1 MTNECQITDG
11 RLECRL
17 SESHPTDPGFVSM
30 PQRLPVIDALKGI
43 ASQLIV
49 LHHLAFYGPMSDVL
63 SPFLGGVVGW
73 LSANGRIAV
82 QVFLVLG
89 GYMAARAL
97 APQGRANFGSP
108 LSVMFRRYLR
118 LSIPYAVAISMAII
132 AAAIAR
138 HWADFESIPAK
149 PSLYQVFAN
158 LLMLQNIVGQDSLSA
173 GLWYIAIDLQLY
185 CGLTALVWLA
195 SRRSGHWL
203 APMLVAIGMAASLF
217 YFNREVAFDIWGIYF
232 FGSYGLGALIWW
244 ATTSK
249 RPVTMATLI
258 GMVVALA
265 LILDFRSRIAVGLAV
280 AALLFA
286 SSLIKPSRRGAA
298 PFSGVER
305 FVAWLGRISYSVFLV
320 HYPVCLIINAGVSH
334 FFADNLLASGLG
346 LILALIAST
355 LAGASFHRH
364 VELRFSVRA
373 TRAPTSQTAIAA
385 TR

>member
-1 MTNECQITDG
+1 MT
-11 RLECRL
+11 
-17 SESHPTDPGFVSM
+17 
-30 PQRLPVIDALKGI
+30 QRLPVIDALKGI

-49 LHHLAFYGPMSDVL
+49 LHHLAFYGPMSDVV

-89 GYMAARAL
+89 GYMAARTL
-97 APQGRANFGSP
+97 APHGRASFASP
-108 LSVMFRRYLR
+108 LPVMIRRYLR
-118 LSIPYAVAISMAII
+118 LSIPYAVAIGVAII

-138 HWADFESIPAK
+138 HWADFDSIPGK
-149 PSLYQVFAN
+149 PSLHQLFAN

-185 CGLTALVWLA
+185 CALTALLWLA
-195 SRRSGHWL
+195 SRRPGRWL
-203 APMLVAIGMAASLF
+203 APMLVAIGMSASLF
-217 YFNREVAFDIWGIYF
+217 YFNRVAAFDIWGIYF
-232 FGSYGLGALIWW
+232 FGSYGLGALTWW
-244 ATTSK
+244 ATMSK
-249 RPVTMATLI
+249 RPVTMATVI
-258 GMVVALA
+258 TMIVALA
-265 LILDFRSRIAVGLAV
+265 LMLDFRSRIAVSLAV

-286 SSLIKPSRRGAA
+286 SNLIKPAQRGETT
-298 PFSGVER
+298 FSGVER

-320 HYPVCLIINAGVSH
+320 HYPVCLIINAAVTH
-334 FFADNLLASGLG
+334 FFADNLLANGLG

-364 VELRFSVRA
+364 VERRFSVGA
-373 TRAPTSQTAIAA
+373 TRAPAGQETMAA

>member
-1 MTNECQITDG
+1 MT
-11 RLECRL
+11 
-17 SESHPTDPGFVSM
+17 
-30 PQRLPVIDALKGI
+30 QRLPVIDALKGI

-49 LHHLAFYGPMSDVL
+49 LHHLAFYGPMSDVV

-118 LSIPYAVAISMAII
+118 LSIPYVVAIGVAII

-138 HWADFESIPAK
+138 HWADFDSIPAK
-149 PSLYQVFAN
+149 PSLYQLFAN
-158 LLMLQNIVGQDSLSA
+158 LLMLQNIVDQDSLSA

-185 CGLTALVWLA
+185 CGLTALLWLA

-203 APMLVAIGMAASLF
+203 APLLVAIGMTASLV
-217 YFNREVAFDIWGIYF
+217 YFNRDAAYDMWGIYF
-232 FGSYGLGALIWW
+232 FGSYGLGALTWW

-258 GMVVALA
+258 AMVVALA
-265 LILDFRSRIAVGLAV
+265 LILDFRSRIAVSLAV

-286 SSLIKPSRRGAA
+286 SSLVKPSQHGAA
-298 PFSGVER
+298 SLNGVER

-320 HYPVCLIINAGVSH
+320 HYPVCLIINAGVTH
-334 FFADNLLASGLG
+334 FFADNLLANGLG
-346 LILALIAST
+346 LMVALIAST

-373 TRAPTSQTAIAA
+373 TRTPSGQRALPA

>member
-1 MTNECQITDG
+1 MT
-11 RLECRL
+11 
-17 SESHPTDPGFVSM
+17 
-30 PQRLPVIDALKGI
+30 QRLPVIDALKGI

-49 LHHLAFYGPMSDVL
+49 LHHLAFYGPMSEVV

-97 APQGRANFGSP
+97 GPQGRANFGSP
-108 LSVMFRRYLR
+108 LPVMIRRYLR
-118 LSIPYAVAISMAII
+118 LSIPYAVAIGVAII

-138 HWADFESIPAK
+138 HWADFDSIPAK
-149 PSLYQVFAN
+149 PSLHQLFAN

-185 CGLTALVWLA
+185 CSLTALLWLA
-195 SRRSGHWL
+195 SRRSGRWL
-203 APMLVAIGMAASLF
+203 APTLTAIGMTASLF
-217 YFNREVAFDIWGIYF
+217 YFNREAAFDIWGIYF
-232 FGSYGLGALIWW
+232 FGSYGLGALTWW
-244 ATTSK
+244 VTTSK

-258 GMVVALA
+258 GMIVVLA
-265 LILDFRSRIAVGLAV
+265 LVLDFRSRIAVGLAV

-286 SSLIKPSRRGAA
+286 SSLIRPSKRTEASLTR
-298 PFSGVER
+298 VEQ

-320 HYPVCLIINAGVSH
+320 HYPVCLIINAGVTH
-334 FFADNLLASGLG
+334 FFADNLLANGLG
-346 LILALIAST
+346 LILALVAST
-355 LAGASFHRH
+355 LVGAGFHRH

-373 TRAPTSQTAIAA
+373 TRAPAGKEAMAA

>member
-1 MTNECQITDG
+1 MT
-11 RLECRL
+11 
-17 SESHPTDPGFVSM
+17 
-30 PQRLPVIDALKGI
+30 QRLPVIDALKGI

-49 LHHLAFYGPMSDVL
+49 LHHLAFYGPMSDVV

-108 LSVMFRRYLR
+108 LSVMIRRYLR
-118 LSIPYAVAISMAII
+118 LSIPYAVAIGVAII

-138 HWADFESIPAK
+138 YWADFDSIPAK
-149 PSLYQVFAN
+149 PSLYQLFAN

-185 CGLTALVWLA
+185 CGLTALLWLA
-195 SRRSGHWL
+195 SRQSGHWL
-203 APMLVAIGMAASLF
+203 APMLVAIGMTASLF
-217 YFNREVAFDIWGIYF
+217 YFNREAAFDMWGIYF
-232 FGSYGLGALIWW
+232 FGSYGLGALTWW
-244 ATTSK
+244 ATRSK

-258 GMVVALA
+258 AMIVALA
-265 LILDFRSRIAVGLAV
+265 LILDFRSRIAVSLTV

-286 SSLIKPSRRGAA
+286 SSLVKPSQHGAA
-298 PFSGVER
+298 SSNGVER

-320 HYPVCLIINAGVSH
+320 HYPVCLIVNAGVTH
-334 FFADNLLASGLG
+334 FFADNLFANGLG

-355 LAGASFHRH
+355 VAGASFHRH
-364 VELRFSVRA
+364 VELRFSVGA
-373 TRAPTSQTAIAA
+373 TRTPTGQQALPA